1 MKKLIWATTL
11 IILFAVFV
19 FPAVLALG
27 IRYLPANIQPS
38 LEGTKDVYR
47 TFTVSQEFTS
57 LESRLTGIGMSIKNP
72 NLKNKKD
79 ITLNLYNTKGDLLR
93 TAILNGSVIEDG
105 SFVKFMFDPIQDS
118 KNQIYTFV
126 LSCPSAGPEEVLP
139 IFYTVN
145 KPSWMGKMMYTE
157 TEVIG
162 GVSMVM
168 FNKPESKLIV
178 IKEIYTNWFSRL
190 LPLNSQKSK

>member
-11 IILFAVFV
+11 IILFVVFA

-38 LEGTKDVYR
+38 LDGTKDVYR

-57 LESRLTGIGMSIKNP
+57 LGSGLTGIGMSIRNL

-79 ITLNLYNTKGDLLR
+79 VVLNLFNTKGDLLR
-93 TAILNGSVIEDG
+93 TAIINGGIIDDG
-105 SFVKFMFDPIQDS
+105 SFIKFMFNPIPDS
-118 KNQIYTFV
+118 KDQKYTMV
-126 LSCPSAGPEEVLP
+126 IECPTAGPEEISP
-139 IFYTVN
+139 IFYTTN
-145 KPSWMGKMMYTE
+145 KPSWMGKMIYAE
-157 TEVIG
+157 AKVDG

-168 FNKPESKLIV
+168 FNKPESKLNV
-178 IKEIYTNWFSRL
+178 IREIYTNWLSRL
-190 LPLNSQKSK
+190 LPLHSQKSK